1 MEDKKMI
8 KKRTIEIAVA
18 EARVYGD
25 SFLGETC
32 FDVIKD
38 SKKVYKYLKDNNIT
52 DCFLHHVSDTAHDD
66 GWYIVCVR

>member
-1 MEDKKMI
+1 MI

-38 SKKVYKYLKDNNIT
+38 SKKVYKYLRENNIN
-52 DCFLHHVSDTAHDD
+52 DCFLHHISDTAHDD